1 MVTTDVDTP
10 IFVTHYIT
18 MCTIYNLIDVHISK
32 LDPQS
37 FVLFQISLIVQV
49 FFLKLFYS
57 LRVADTVSGV
67 QKKQTLRDREYT
79 FCEKIFGVLVRYLQ
93 IQKVNSMHE

>member
-10 IFVTHYIT
+10 IFVTHIT

-37 FVLFQISLIVQV
+37 FVLFQISLLVQV

-67 QKKQTLRDREYT
+67 QKKTLRDREYT

>member
-1 MVTTDVDTP
+1 
-10 IFVTHYIT
+10 
-18 MCTIYNLIDVHISK
+18 MCTIYNLTDVHISK

-37 FVLFQISLIVQV
+37 FVLFQISLLVQV

-67 QKKQTLRDREYT
+67 QKKTLRDREYT
-79 FCEKIFGVLVRYLQ
+79 FCEKIFCVLVRYLQ